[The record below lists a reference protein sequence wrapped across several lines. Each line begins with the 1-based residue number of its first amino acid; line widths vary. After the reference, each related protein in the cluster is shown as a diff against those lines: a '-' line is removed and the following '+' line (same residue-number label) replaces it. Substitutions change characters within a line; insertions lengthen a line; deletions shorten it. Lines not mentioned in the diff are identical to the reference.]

1 MVGLREAEGRL
12 VSRGEDGGRRRLL
25 VALHV
30 DAFMIER
37 EGGGAHDR
45 VVMGRFIC
53 SYFSVFF

>member
-1 MVGLREAEGRL
+1 MEAEGRL

-30 DAFMIER
+30 GAFTIER
-37 EGGGAHDR
+37 ERGAHDR

-53 SYFSVFF
+53 SYFFNLFFNSRI